1 MIGIFLIVHYL
12 GLDHI
17 GHAYGAFNLHIK
29 DKLSEMD
36 EIIAK
41 IYSKIRKNDLLLIT
55 GDHEMA
61 DQGGHGGLD
70 HHRLK
75 QFLFI
80 IN

>member
-1 MIGIFLIVHYL
+1 
-12 GLDHI
+12 
-17 GHAYGAFNLHIK
+17 
-29 DKLSEMD
+29 MD
-36 EIIAK
+36 EIIEK
-41 IYSKIRKNDLLLIT
+41 IYSKITKNDLLLIT

-75 QFLFI
+75 YMFQQFLFL